1 MSAAN
6 LRSELIAD
14 GYGPTVESL
23 ARMILDQC
31 TERETIQLQHL
42 VRIAYDKPSQ
52 DDQWELRPSRFVA
65 YIRDEIKVSD
75 QSSAQVRVMTIHKC
89 KGLEFDV
96 VVLPMKVSSSGWA
109 GLTPSV
115 VVGRE
120 NATAPVNVATRY
132 AGETVRRLLPDPIQD
147 MFDQDRQRN
156 VRESMC
162 VLYVALTRAVHAT
175 HVIVSHGA
183 KPDHKSPA
191 GILMATLCPDVE
203 RAEGILYE
211 HGDDRWYEK
220 TTTSVAPDPFGLGEF
235 YMPDSVSLNP
245 DTISKE
251 VKSGRGLPRSSPSQ
265 GPGGDTIQL
274 SSIFESEKSGG
285 GKTRGTMIHAC
296 FELVQWMD
304 ESLPTRQ
311 QLQEH
316 LKATDPTI
324 ENVDEYID
332 EFNAMLKH
340 ENVRPLLSRSDYQ
353 ESYLLEFAHPD
364 EIMLEANR
372 LEVQTERRFA
382 VQTPTGFSEGLI
394 DRLVLVYQGDE
405 IVAADVIEIKTD
417 IVDAADLQSRIEH
430 YAPQLSGYRA
440 AVAKFASLPIEKVST
455 RMLFVTAGQVV
466 NLDLIETSVGDVKP
480 KVRKRADRSHAK
492 GRTTK
497 PKLDYSKT
505 EAASKSEVAKNEVAK
520 NEVAKNEVAKS
531 EVAKGK
537 VPETKQQRT
546 LWD

>member
-1 MSAAN
+1 MCI
-6 LRSELIAD
+6 RD
-14 GYGPTVESL
+14 
-23 ARMILDQC
+23 R
-31 TERETIQLQHL
+31 

-203 RAEGILYE
+203 RAVGILYE

-251 VKSGRGLPRSSPSQ
+251 IKSGRGLPRSSP
-265 GPGGDTIQL
+265 
-274 SSIFESEKSGG
+274 
-285 GKTRGTMIHAC
+285 
-296 FELVQWMD
+296 
-304 ESLPTRQ
+304 
-311 QLQEH
+311 
-316 LKATDPTI
+316 
-324 ENVDEYID
+324 
-332 EFNAMLKH
+332 
-340 ENVRPLLSRSDYQ
+340 
-353 ESYLLEFAHPD
+353 
-364 EIMLEANR
+364 
-372 LEVQTERRFA
+372 
-382 VQTPTGFSEGLI
+382 
-394 DRLVLVYQGDE
+394 
-405 IVAADVIEIKTD
+405 
-417 IVDAADLQSRIEH
+417 
-430 YAPQLSGYRA
+430 
-440 AVAKFASLPIEKVST
+440 
-455 RMLFVTAGQVV
+455 
-466 NLDLIETSVGDVKP
+466 
-480 KVRKRADRSHAK
+480 
-492 GRTTK
+492 
-497 PKLDYSKT
+497 
-505 EAASKSEVAKNEVAK
+505 
-520 NEVAKNEVAKS
+520 
-531 EVAKGK
+531 
-537 VPETKQQRT
+537 
-546 LWD
+546 